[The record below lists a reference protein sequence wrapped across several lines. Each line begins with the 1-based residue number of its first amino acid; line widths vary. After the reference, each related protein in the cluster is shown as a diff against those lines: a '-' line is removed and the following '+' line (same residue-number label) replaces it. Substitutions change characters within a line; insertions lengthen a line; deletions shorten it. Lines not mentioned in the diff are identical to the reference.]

1 MKNPVRILFAVALL
15 SSAGLVAQAQSALKI
30 VVVDMAKLYDT
41 HFKTE
46 ETNAKLRSD
55 EQKAQEEL
63 DKLNKEGNALVEQ
76 YKEYLDQVNNPASTA
91 EAKQKAQES
100 AQAKY
105 EEINKKRQEVQSF
118 QMNTTKFLQQRI
130 NNFKTVMLED
140 ISKVAT
146 EIAKKKGASML
157 IDKSGPSLIGVS
169 PFLYVDASFDITE
182 EVQAEVNKGRPA
194 VSPTA
199 VPAPAAPAATTPAA
213 PAAFGEPAI
222 TVPGAKK

>member
-1 MKNPVRILFAVALL
+1 MKNPIRTLLAVALL
-15 SSAGLVAQAQSALKI
+15 SSAGLVAQAQSALKV

-46 ETNAKLRSD
+46 EQNAKLRSD
-55 EQKAQEEL
+55 EQKAVEEL
-63 DKLNKEGNALVEQ
+63 DKLNKEGNSLVEQ
-76 YKEYLDQVNNPASTA
+76 YKEYLEQVNNPASTP
-91 EAKQKAQES
+91 EAKQKAQEA

-118 QMNTTKFLQQRI
+118 QMNTQKFLQQRI

-146 EIAKKKGASML
+146 EIAKKKGATLL

-169 PFLYVDASFDITE
+169 PFLYVDSSYDITD

-194 VSPTA
+194 VAPVAPGAPA
-199 VPAPAAPAATTPAA
+199 VAPAAAPA
-213 PAAFGEPAI
+213 PAAFGEPSI